1 MQEDDLK
8 AIEHG
13 ALKVQ
18 ETLTDSEGILRV
30 FETIKFPILVED
42 KQVLL
47 GGISFDITE
56 RKYAEEEIK
65 LLNEDLEHRVDERTE
80 KLQEAIKE
88 LESFSYSASHEIRTP
103 LRALNG
109 YASIL
114 LEDYSPVIDDEGKRM
129 LNLLVDTSN
138 KMGQL
143 IDDLLTFSR
152 FKQAEIGYIN
162 IDMQALARA
171 AYKELTADTEN
182 EAIEFHLQ
190 PLPPAFGDASMIKQV
205 WLNLFGNAVKFST
218 GRPKR
223 LIEAGSITEGDEIIY
238 FVKDNGAGF
247 DMAYSDKLFE
257 VFKRLPG
264 ARNLEGTGIGLA
276 IVKRVVLSH
285 KGRVWAEGKVGE
297 GATFFFTLG
306 QKE

>member
-1 MQEDDLK
+1 
-8 AIEHG
+8 
-13 ALKVQ
+13 
-18 ETLTDSEGILRV
+18 
-30 FETIKFPILVED
+30 
-42 KQVLL
+42 
-47 GGISFDITE
+47 
-56 RKYAEEEIK
+56 
-65 LLNEDLEHRVDERTE
+65 
-80 KLQEAIKE
+80 
-88 LESFSYSASHEIRTP
+88 
-103 LRALNG
+103 
-109 YASIL
+109 
-114 LEDYSPVIDDEGKRM
+114 
-129 LNLLVDTSN
+129 
-138 KMGQL
+138 
-143 IDDLLTFSR
+143 
-152 FKQAEIGYIN
+152 
-162 IDMQALARA
+162 
-171 AYKELTADTEN
+171 
-182 EAIEFHLQ
+182 
-190 PLPPAFGDASMIKQV
+190 MIKQV

-223 LIEAGSITEGDEIIY
+223 IIEAGSITEGDEIIY